1 MTTGVTASEIA
12 DIVERIGTW
21 GLRFKPGYA
30 FGTGTFT
37 ELPPASED
45 YQNLIAVVVGGAG
58 EADQLWY
65 CRKNADD
72 SYEWIPLGVSETT
85 IAVWRIQPVDE
96 SAPPGPTDVNA
107 IDPYAAI
114 GLSVLNAY
122 REGRMRCTLDPVGTV
137 GVEAAMMYSLDGVS
151 YLPLLGNTVD
161 FGAVASTTEWEALP
175 AEVLDADAYV
185 YLRVSVTGTGSEN
198 PVVNAYLDL
207 RG

>member
-72 SYEWIPLGVSETT
+72 SYEWIPLGVSETSLVLAYFQAFDEATSPVT
-85 IAVWRIQPVDE
+85 ISAV
-96 SAPPGPTDVNA
+96 
-107 IDPYAAI
+107 DPAALSGSMSLASYRQGRLRATVASGTAGVI
-114 GLSVLNAY
+114 GA
-122 REGRMRCTLDPVGTV
+122 
-137 GVEAAMMYSLDGVS
+137 VEYYDAEATTWQA
-151 YLPLLGNTVD
+151 LLTNTFD
-161 FGAVASTTEWEALP
+161 FGDPSTTTEWEDLP
-175 AEVLDADAYV
+175 VGVLGPEAYV
-185 YLRVSVTGTGSEN
+185 ALRTSVTGTGSAN
-198 PVVNAYLDL
+198 VTVNVFLDL